1 MSVGGVTVA
10 ATPPASQSSLHHH
23 HHYLHHHHSNNNNN
37 KIIIQQQQHP
47 SRAHRGYC
55 PEMFPGTRW
64 DEPKG
69 DGAEV
74 GETLAGDAG
83 VVPAALQVNGDHD
96 LDPRLG
102 SNRATFSQRPSWFHV
117 GPESQPPTSTPLSIN
132 VNIVLAEPSPLN
144 GGLKL
149 GATDDD
155 CAAAAAASDLL
166 LLPHINVF
174 RPDSTPAQDP
184 VPRKPPPP
192 YPGTAAPVSLTTGG
206 DGRFHGNAFTMAT
219 RLTINYGDQRQQQ
232 QQQQQH
238 QQQPPPPYVHLPSG
252 NFLPPTP
259 PRSQPHSPEV
269 DGDVLAS
276 LGLQHQL
283 QNHHHHQQQQKPMGH
298 HHPHHQQQQHRHQ
311 HQNQQQDQR
320 CIEIVQNCHTPVKF
334 PSRLYTS
341 GPHNHHHHQQQ
352 HHQLQHHQQ
361 QQQVQQHPEAEL
373 QLQHQ
378 QQQQQLLQHC
388 LNSPSLAQSQQSH
401 NHHHEHD
408 LYQRD
413 VSADDADHNNVA
425 QQHHCLHSNNEQ
437 QQHQRESV
445 YNQQHQQQQGSV
457 HNHQQESVQQQ
468 HQKQQQQSVH
478 HHQQQQQPSVHHQQQ
493 QESVNHQQQQH
504 QKQQQPSVHHHQQQE
519 SVNHQQQQHQKQQQ
533 QSVHH
538 HQQQQESVN
547 DQPLRHQQESR
558 HQHQHHHQQVTPR
571 LPGAPRSSR
580 RSNPELEKRRIHH
593 CLFPGWIPCRG
604 LLQGVHQEFSPESS
618 PEDAHRREAVRV
630 RVGRLHVEVRALRRA
645 DATLPQ
651 AHGLA
656 ALPVPRVR
664 PGLLSL
670 RPPGAAQQAAPVSQ
684 HAPARISSSFSP
696 FPPRRAKQQRVPAT
710 GHLEMYKNTFGS
722 FVLFKKGSLSR
733 RASWFTRRGSS
744 SAIRRVWMASA
755 GERRNANGTR
765 RTHGDIESSAGSG
778 FQGSIAALPS
788 RTSSTAL
795 AVLKHKSHRGCFQ
808 NEGSQIFWKLSGSPI
823 AARGC
828 PVTPANQAPA
838 RQR

>member
-23 HHYLHHHHSNNNNN
+23 LHHHHNNNNNN
-37 KIIIQQQQHP
+37 KNITQQQHP

-55 PEMFPGTRW
+55 TEMFPGTRW

-96 LDPRLG
+96 LDPRLD
-102 SNRATFSQRPSWFHV
+102 SNRAAFSQRPSWFHV

-149 GATDDD
+149 EATDDD
-155 CAAAAAASDLL
+155 CAAAAASDLL

-174 RPDSTPAQDP
+174 CPDSTPAQDP

-232 QQQQQH
+232 QQHQ

-252 NFLPPTP
+252 NFLPLTP

-283 QNHHHHQQQQKPMGH
+283 QNHHHHHQQQQKPMGH
-298 HHPHHQQQQHRHQ
+298 HHPHQQQQHRHQ

-341 GPHNHHHHQQQ
+341 GPHNHHHQQQ
-352 HHQLQHHQQ
+352 HHQLQHHHQQ

-425 QQHHCLHSNNEQ
+425 QQHHCLHSNDEQQQHQQQQHQQ

-478 HHQQQQQPSVHHQQQ
+478 HHQQQQQPSVHHQQ
-493 QESVNHQQQQH
+493 
-504 QKQQQPSVHHHQQQE
+504 E

-533 QSVHH
+533 QSVN

-558 HQHQHHHQQVTPR
+558 HQHQQHHQQVTPR

-580 RSNPELEKRRIHH
+580 RTNPELEKRRIHH
-593 CLFPGWIPCRG
+593 CLFPGCSKVYTKSSHLKAHQRTHTG
-604 LLQGVHQEFSPESS
+604 ERLGRKLLLAP
-618 PEDAHRREAVRV
+618 P
-630 RVGRLHVEVRALRRA
+630 RL
-645 DATLPQ
+645 
-651 AHGLA
+651 LA
-656 ALPVPRVR
+656 PLFPDTTTVSH
-664 PGLLSL
+664 LSL
-670 RPPGAAQQAAPVSQ
+670 PSSHRVSVACVTPP
-684 HAPARISSSFSP
+684 
-696 FPPRRAKQQRVPAT
+696 PPPTPPSCPYWTSV
-710 GHLEMYKNTFGS
+710 
-722 FVLFKKGSLSR
+722 KKTQELYSLSDS
-733 RASWFTRRGSS
+733 ASIKIFFSEFVRSQDCWGSRKVS
-744 SAIRRVWMASA
+744 
-755 GERRNANGTR
+755 
-765 RTHGDIESSAGSG
+765 
-778 FQGSIAALPS
+778 
-788 RTSSTAL
+788 
-795 AVLKHKSHRGCFQ
+795 
-808 NEGSQIFWKLSGSPI
+808 
-823 AARGC
+823 
-828 PVTPANQAPA
+828 
-838 RQR
+838 